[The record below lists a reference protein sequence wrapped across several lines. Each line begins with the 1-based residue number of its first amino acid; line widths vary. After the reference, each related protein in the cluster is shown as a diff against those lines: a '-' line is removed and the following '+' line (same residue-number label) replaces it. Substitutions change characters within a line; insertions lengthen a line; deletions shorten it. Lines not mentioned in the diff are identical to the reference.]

1 MTALEGH
8 VVRDPHDLHTKVEAQ
23 LDLAAEEVTR
33 RCGGTV
39 DYRSVRRAV
48 SDAYRRLSRE
58 ATFRGFLPILAAR
71 AAHRDLCGP
80 GRRTRG

>member
-1 MTALEGH
+1 MVTTLDGH
-8 VVRDPHDLHTKVEAQ
+8 RVRDPHDLHTQVEAQ

-39 DYRSVRRAV
+39 DYQSVRHAV

-58 ATFRGFLPILAAR
+58 AKFQSFLPILAAR
-71 AAHRDLCGP
+71 AAHQNLCG
-80 GRRTRG
+80 G